1 MLTLLLA
8 VPEWVPEWLYIPGLE
23 VWKFVN
29 LAIFIAIGIYILR
42 SPISGS
48 LTARRERISQE
59 IARAQKEREEAAA
72 SLAEAQAQL
81 AHLSDDVDQIR
92 KHAEAEV
99 DQERKR
105 LAAAAEQ
112 EIQRLNFQA
121 DRELDR
127 ARKAAQ
133 KELQQFLAS
142 RSIELAK
149 HSVAMQ
155 LRPEDDSRFIKNRLD
170 ELRRARS

>member
-1 MLTLLLA
+1 MLTLLMA
-8 VPEWVPEWLYIPGLE
+8 IPEWVPEWLNYPGLE
-23 VWKFVN
+23 LWKFLN
-29 LAIFIAIGIYILR
+29 LGIFIVVGIYILR

-48 LTARRERISQE
+48 LAERQERIRQE
-59 IARAQKEREEAAA
+59 IARAEKAREAAAA

-81 AHLSDDVDQIR
+81 DHLGDDVDQVR
-92 KHAEAEV
+92 KHAEVEV
-99 DQERKR
+99 EQERKR

-112 EIQRLNFQA
+112 EIQRLNAQA

-127 ARKAAQ
+127 ARKTAQ

-142 RSIELAK
+142 RSLELAK
-149 HSVAMQ
+149 YSVAAQ

-170 ELRRARS
+170 ELRRSRS